1 MKMNLGA
8 SSEIK
13 ESLSEDC
20 KALLSLDVLTAN
32 SFQEMYG
39 TDLDSILDSDLFVDT
54 LYTSF
59 DDKDL
64 RLLFLNVYLKKIK
77 DNWEY
82 IVFSEFLDKWENGN
96 RCQKYVNDA
105 KIALALELPDVIQ
118 GNKILRESV

>member
-1 MKMNLGA
+1 MNLGA

-77 DNWEY
+77 DN
-82 IVFSEFLDKWENGN
+82 
-96 RCQKYVNDA
+96 
-105 KIALALELPDVIQ
+105 
-118 GNKILRESV
+118 